1 MWFTNRELGGANNSV
16 NYLIIFKYYLEESL
30 NKKYNLNIAIK
41 YTTILTTIQYS
52 LKLSFT
58 LVLDLE

>member
-1 MWFTNRELGGANNSV
+1 MWFTNRELGGANNTV

-41 YTTILTTIQYS
+41 YTTILIS
-52 LKLSFT
+52 
-58 LVLDLE
+58 